1 MVVDSVCVWV
11 VGIVES
17 SIGVSSMVGKDVGV
31 DLRVN
36 MVVGR
41 DGMSISN
48 WSKRNSSNLHGLS
61 NLMDWG
67 RSLFSS
73 KTSSSN
79 TLEFSIKGSLGFS
92 NIDSVIKVGIGNLSS
107 LNIIV
112 HWSKSSVL
120 SSLGNVKS
128 GLEGSF
134 GSSNLSGVFNGS
146 C

>member
-48 WSKRNSSNLHGLS
+48 WSKRDSSNLHGLS

-67 RSLFSS
+67 RGLLGS

-79 TLEFSIKGSLGFS
+79 TLEFS
-92 NIDSVIKVGIGNLSS
+92 NNDSVIKVGIGDLSS
-107 LNIIV
+107 LNVIV
-112 HWSKSSVL
+112 HWGKSSML
-120 SSLGNVKS
+120 S
-128 GLEGSF
+128 
-134 GSSNLSGVFNGS
+134 
-146 C
+146 